1 LKFQPFL
8 FHFIDNINF
17 APKDQ
22 LGDVLDKRF
31 TNNQNGA
38 ANAKVLILA
47 GNYDPEADVVCIGLR
62 NKKID
67 YIRLN
72 VSDIPLNIRIKYDIE
87 NNKTEPKINLIIKN
101 KEICC
106 SDISVIWLRNF
117 NIKEINF
124 GSNELFNLVSI
135 QAWENTLPIFLNNL
149 KCNWINNPQSTIQS
163 IDRAKQLSIARSLG
177 FDIPNT
183 LITNDP
189 EAMLNF
195 YKTFNKNIIAK
206 SVYNHSIEYK
216 GKIYSTFTRKITE
229 REIFKINDLVYVP
242 YIFQEKISRK
252 SELRITVV
260 KDEVFAAKLGERL
273 IPKEHDDDDGDNNND
288 VDYHRH
294 YSPELPIM
302 PIDMSQSF
310 NKKCIKLIELLGLQY
325 GALDFIIDK
334 DNNMFFLE
342 INPTG
347 DWYGIEKKT
356 KMPITRAVVSLISS
370 YVDM

>member
-1 LKFQPFL
+1 LKSRPFL

-17 APKDQ
+17 SPKDE
-22 LGDVLDKRF
+22 LGDILDRKS
-31 TNNQNGA
+31 TNNQNSTA
-38 ANAKVLILA
+38 DAKVLILA

-62 NKKID
+62 NKKIE

-72 VSDIPLNIRIKYDIE
+72 MSDIPLNIRIKYDIE
-87 NNKTEPKINLIIKN
+87 NNKAEPKISLIIKN
-101 KEICC
+101 KVTRW
-106 SDISVIWLRNF
+106 SNISVIWLRNF

-124 GSNELFNLVSI
+124 GNNELFNLISI
-135 QAWENTLPIFLNNL
+135 QAWENVLPIFLNNL

-163 IDRAKQLSIARSLG
+163 IDRAKQLTIAKSLG

-189 EAMLNF
+189 EVMLNF
-195 YKTFNKNIIAK
+195 YNTHNKNIIAK

-229 REIFKINDLVYVP
+229 HEVFKINDLVYVP
-242 YIFQEKISRK
+242 YIFQENISRK

-260 KDEVFAAKLGERL
+260 KDKVFAAKLGTGFIL
-273 IPKEHDDDDGDNNND
+273 QGHDDEDDDE
-288 VDYHRH
+288 YHRH
-294 YSPELPIM
+294 HSPKLPII
-302 PIDMSQSF
+302 PIDMPKSF
-310 NKKCIKLIELLGLQY
+310 NKKCIKLLELLGLQY
-325 GALDFIIDK
+325 GAMDFIIDK
-334 DNNMFFLE
+334 DNNIFFLE

-356 KMPITRAVVSLISS
+356 KLPITRAVVSLISS
-370 YVDM
+370 FVDI